1 MIDNNFIKEHTL
13 LECLQEF
20 NGAPDGDK
28 DSRQKALEKE
38 FVLLAKKLLY
48 GGFFLVKDKSGNDV
62 YKIEIQTVEF
72 YYHEETISDNG
83 IYDPIVYHRNGRY
96 PSNPD
101 LPVPAFPIMALH
113 THQSGID
120 ISFEEKDGKYR
131 ASALIRAFTVFDFR
145 IKEYVKW
152 DEAKENTDGIYHH
165 RKEKPYIDERSQ
177 FLYYYINGFDIN
189 SGKSLTEWIPN
200 KDVDYDSCPIYFGRR
215 KNAYEDKEKKILDKR
230 KWAFSSYVVS
240 FTHSNSEKEKFDKY
254 ASRISIL

>member
-1 MIDNNFIKEHTL
+1 MIDNDFIKEHTL
-13 LECLQEF
+13 LECLKEF
-20 NGAPDGDK
+20 KGAPDGDK

-38 FVLLAKKLLY
+38 FVLLAKKMLY

-120 ISFEEKDGKYR
+120 ITFEEKDGKYR
-131 ASALIRAFTVFDFR
+131 ASALIRAFTVFDYR
-145 IKEYVKW
+145 LNKYVKW
-152 DEAKENTDGIYHH
+152 DSKEKTDGIYHS
-165 RKEKPYIDERSQ
+165 KDKKDNDKPYIDERSQ
-177 FLYYYINGFDIN
+177 YLYYYINGFDII
-189 SGKSLTEWIPN
+189 SGQSLIEWKPN
-200 KDVDYDSCPIYFGRR
+200 KDVEYDESCPIYYGRR
-215 KNAYEDKEKKILDKR
+215 KNVYEDKEKKILDER
-230 KWAFSSYVVS
+230 KWAFSKDVVS
-240 FTHSNSEKEKFDKY
+240 FTHSNSEKEKFDPF
-254 ASRISIL
+254 IV